1 MVKVRIPRKL
11 KKKLLY
17 NVRYNAKRVSNG
29 IVKSIKI
36 ISLDISAVPRGCTI
50 NIKYKTNR
58 YGSTKTQP
66 LRTR

>member
-29 IVKSIKI
+29 IVKS